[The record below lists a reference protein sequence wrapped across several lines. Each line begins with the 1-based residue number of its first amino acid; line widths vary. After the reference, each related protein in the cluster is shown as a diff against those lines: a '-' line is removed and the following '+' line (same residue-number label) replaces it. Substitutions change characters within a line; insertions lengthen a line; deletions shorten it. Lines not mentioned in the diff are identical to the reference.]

1 MGMLTW
7 PQMIAAQPGR
17 PGSVWDGMTAV
28 ADWWPV
34 LCGLAGA
41 DPSDSGPGKVPVD
54 GINVWQA
61 LLAGSASP
69 RNELI
74 VGMGAQ
80 AAVFPPAG
88 SVGALRVDGVRGKLK
103 LIVGRQRDGTAWVG
117 PRYPNASTPNTTFPP
132 PVACEP
138 ACLFNL
144 SADPREAMDL
154 QPTQPALAAS
164 LLQRWQTLAAT
175 LIAPNEDSPDDPYSR
190 SKATDPA
197 ACKAMLGA
205 GGWWGPWGEE

>member
-1 MGMLTW
+1 MLTW
-7 PQMIAAQPGR
+7 PRVLASQPGR
-17 PGSVWDGMTAV
+17 AGSVWDGMISV

-41 DPSDSGPGKVPVD
+41 DPSDSGPGKVAID
-54 GINVWQA
+54 GIDVWQA
-61 LLAGSASP
+61 LLTGSPSP
-69 RNELI
+69 RVELI

-80 AAVFPPAG
+80 VTEGGPPAG
-88 SVGALRVDGVRGKLK
+88 SDGSLRVDGAHGKLK
-103 LIVGRQRDGTAWVG
+103 LIVGRQRAGTAWVG
-117 PRYPNASTPNTTFPP
+117 SHYPNASTPNTTFPP

-144 SADPREAMDL
+144 SADPREAVDL

-164 LLQRWQTLAAT
+164 LLKRWQFLAET
-175 LIAPNEDSPDDPYSR
+175 LIAPNDDSPEDPYSR
-190 SKATDPA
+190 SKVTDPA
-197 ACKAMLGA
+197 ACAAMLGA